1 MKVKDIKRGQNMK
14 RLEQPLTE
22 QEKLARLNQLFGT
35 WKNQSELT
43 EIFAE
48 IDKERHVYQR
58 RIIDLIDNLYNE

>member
-48 IDKERHVYQR
+48 IDKELHVYQG
-58 RIIDLIDNLYNE
+58 RIIDLIDNQDNE

>member
-1 MKVKDIKRGQNMK
+1 MK

-48 IDKERHVYQR
+48 IDKELHVYQG
-58 RIIDLIDNLYNE
+58 RIIDLIDNQDNE